1 MATSW
6 SGVSDEGLVDRV
18 QRGQVDAFGEIYAR
32 HAGRMGRFL
41 RMVGIPPSD
50 LDDLVADTFCRALD
64 RIDLFE
70 VDSGK
75 RYLSYLYAIA
85 RNLAVDRIRYR
96 TPELSLEELDVSQE
110 PSDGY
115 REDAIVD
122 QIRRLEQVALIRRA
136 MERLSPGDREILA
149 LAYDRQM
156 TSREIMAVT
165 GKPSISAVT
174 THVYQAMKRLRIL
187 VKESAGEAAASFKE

>member
-6 SGVSDEGLVDRV
+6 SGVSDEGLVERV
-18 QRGQVDAFGEIYAR
+18 QRGQTEAFGEIYAR
-32 HAGRMGRFL
+32 HAGRIGRFL
-41 RMVGIPPSD
+41 RAVGIPLSD

-70 VDSGK
+70 TDSGK

-96 TPELSLEELDVSQE
+96 APELSLEDLDAAQE

-136 MERLSPGDREILA
+136 MERLSPSDREILA

-156 TSREIMAVT
+156 TSREIMGVT

-187 VKESAGEAAASFKE
+187 VRSAGEAAPSFKE

>member
-6 SGVSDEGLVDRV
+6 SGVSDEKLVGLV
-18 QRGQVDAFGEIYAR
+18 QRGQTEAFGEIYTR
-32 HAGRMGRFL
+32 HASRIGRFL
-41 RMVGIPPSD
+41 RVVGIPPAD

-64 RIDLFE
+64 RVDLFE
-70 VDSGK
+70 VDTGK

-96 TPELSLEELDVSQE
+96 TPELSLQQLDAAQE
-110 PSDGY
+110 PSDGF

-187 VKESAGEAAASFKE
+187 VRSAGEAAPSFME